1 MPQLTKAT
9 LQPVNA
15 DKQNSP
21 AGEEMKVQFNPT
33 SLKLKMSNQN
43 EGGQSRGKQA
53 REYLGA
59 SSTVLSMEL
68 IFDTADETTGTAT
81 NPQPVS
87 VRTKTALL
95 EQFLLPKKDGDNSP
109 PLVKFVWGETVIV
122 GVVDSLDID
131 FDLFAPDGTP
141 LRAKMP
147 ISIKE
152 QNAAYQYLQAGAGA
166 KGKAETKQSP
176 LPGFDTKDLS
186 WSVDSDQIAQALF
199 GETAPEFAARMGLDP
214 AAWRGLNADLSGGLT
229 LEAGAEIGFSGT
241 LNMNAGIGT
250 TAGFQAG
257 AEASLEASFG
267 LEGGASG
274 GVNADTSAGFALSSA
289 GGVNAA
295 IDSVKTIRAESAAL
309 EARAAFSA
317 SGSGVM
323 SGTGSVHR
331 SPVDKRATT
340 FGFGVPLR
348 AQVKIG

>member
-1 MPQLTKAT
+1 MPQLTKAKV
-9 LQPVNA
+9 QPIHA
-15 DKQNSP
+15 DEKNSP
-21 AGEEMKVQFNPT
+21 AGEEIQVQFNPT
-33 SLKLKMSNQN
+33 SLKLTMRNQN

-53 REYLGA
+53 REHLGT

-68 IFDTADETTGTAT
+68 IFDTADETTGTAS

-95 EQFLLPKKDGDNSP
+95 EQFLLPKKEGAGSP
-109 PLVKFVWGETVIV
+109 PLIKFTWGETMIV
-122 GVVDSLDID
+122 GIVDSLDID

-147 ISIKE
+147 LSIKE

-166 KGKAETKQSP
+166 KGKAETKKSP
-176 LPGFDTKDLS
+176 LPGFDTNDLS
-186 WSVDSDQIAQALF
+186 WSVDSDQIAQALL

-214 AAWRGLNADLSGGLT
+214 AAWRGLNADLSGDLT
-229 LEAGAEIGFSGT
+229 LEAGAEIGFSGN
-241 LNMNAGIGT
+241 LNMNAGIGAT
-250 TAGFQAG
+250 TGFQAG

-267 LEGGASG
+267 LEGGARG
-274 GVNADTSAGFALSSA
+274 GFSAGTSAGFALSSA

-295 IDSVKTIRAESAAL
+295 INSVKNIRAENAAL
-309 EARAAFSA
+309 EVRAAFSV
-317 SGSGVM
+317 SGGGVM
-323 SGTGSVHR
+323 SGTASVH
-331 SPVDKRATT
+331 SSTVDKRATT